1 MDPPFP
7 NGGQPSSYTNIP
19 PGHGQQSPCV
29 PELTGMGSYYALSS
43 GPQEQPP
50 HLSSTGPLLRGPA
63 LSQQQENQQQQSHPA
78 LDATAYTSMASSFHY
93 PPRSHHQVWPSPPPG
108 PDDYDNYSY
117 QSSPSSG
124 SAPMSCYNSSPIS
137 PRTWSSPDFPL
148 SQPSDSLHQQSQ
160 QNSFKNLRICTPT
173 STKGYPARG
182 PRVMTPF
189 TGGSL
194 NQGIDNEIDGLPYS
208 YSPATIPSSSA
219 GALSCTSSPQEPLLG
234 TPVHM
239 ETRQESPTCEPEYR
253 ASAEG
258 QLGTKELKGVAVGA
272 KCEEPYAKLLYRALM
287 SAPDHAMTLQEIY
300 QWFRE
305 NTDKDLKKDKT
316 EKRPGKN
323 AEGWQNSIRHNLS
336 MNKGQHFRGFGRIML
351 EQFPRNGR
359 PKADSGFW
367 SQAFV
372 KREHKETPGSASE
385 AAEQV
390 STKAGDAKKPTEW
403 MLEDWAV
410 RNGVQSTTK
419 YRAKDTT
426 RRAIGS
432 KVHHHPYDHGFSQH
446 GSPISAKGTPGRK
459 GDCSTNKLRLRGR
472 HYAHETN
479 MPPTS
484 HHITA
489 QPHPIRRTTT
499 MPGMYQSQQAYEDMM
514 MPRIERLPQTAIK
527 QENYSP
533 MTPDSSGHEAFGFM
547 LPEPSLIHAHA
558 ASSSASNNHG
568 TTAYALP
575 SGTQNMYVGPSPCEF
590 PYGVADVT
598 GVYQGGGGHHSA
610 SGGVNERLMGIGPNA
625 VYNWNGQGL

>member
-1 MDPPFP
+1 MDPPYP
-7 NGGQPSSYTNIP
+7 NGGQPSSYTNVL

-29 PELTGMGSYYALSS
+29 SELTGMESYYALSS

-50 HLSSTGPLLRGPA
+50 HLSSTCPLPRGST
-63 LSQQQENQQQQSHPA
+63 LSQQQENQQQQPHPA
-78 LDATAYTSMASSFHY
+78 LNATAYTSMASSFHY

-124 SAPMSCYNSSPIS
+124 SAPMSCYNPSPIS

-148 SQPSDSLHQQSQ
+148 PQPSDSLHQQSQ

-173 STKGYPARG
+173 STEGYSARG
-182 PRVMTPF
+182 PRVLTPF
-189 TGGSL
+189 TGGSM
-194 NQGIDNEIDGLPYS
+194 NQGLDNEIDGLSYS

-234 TPVHM
+234 TPMHM
-239 ETRQESPTCEPEYR
+239 ETRQESPTGEPEYR
-253 ASAEG
+253 ASTEG
-258 QLGTKELKGVAVGA
+258 QLGARELKGAAVGA
-272 KCEEPYAKLLYRALM
+272 KSEEPYAKLLYRALM

-336 MNKGQHFRGFGRIML
+336 MNK
-351 EQFPRNGR
+351 
-359 PKADSGFW
+359 
-367 SQAFV
+367 AFV
-372 KREHKETPGSASE
+372 KREHKETSDT
-385 AAEQV
+385 AEQV
-390 STKAGDAKKPTEW
+390 SAKAGDAKKPTEW

-419 YRAKDTT
+419 YRAKDAT

-432 KVHHHPYDHGFSQH
+432 KVRHHPYDHGFSQH
-446 GSPISAKGTPGRK
+446 GSPISTKGTPGRK

-472 HYAHETN
+472 HYVHETN

-484 HHITA
+484 HHIMA
-489 QPHPIRRTTT
+489 HPHPVRRTTT

-527 QENYSP
+527 QENNSP

-598 GVYQGGGGHHSA
+598 GVYQGGGHHA
-610 SGGVNERLMGIGPNA
+610 TSGGVNERLMGIGPNA
-625 VYNWNGQGL
+625 VYNWHSQGL

>member
-1 MDPPFP
+1 
-7 NGGQPSSYTNIP
+7 
-19 PGHGQQSPCV
+19 
-29 PELTGMGSYYALSS
+29 
-43 GPQEQPP
+43 
-50 HLSSTGPLLRGPA
+50 
-63 LSQQQENQQQQSHPA
+63 
-78 LDATAYTSMASSFHY
+78 
-93 PPRSHHQVWPSPPPG
+93 
-108 PDDYDNYSY
+108 
-117 QSSPSSG
+117 
-124 SAPMSCYNSSPIS
+124 
-137 PRTWSSPDFPL
+137 
-148 SQPSDSLHQQSQ
+148 
-160 QNSFKNLRICTPT
+160 
-173 STKGYPARG
+173 
-182 PRVMTPF
+182 
-189 TGGSL
+189 
-194 NQGIDNEIDGLPYS
+194 
-208 YSPATIPSSSA
+208 
-219 GALSCTSSPQEPLLG
+219 
-234 TPVHM
+234 M

-253 ASAEG
+253 ASADG
-258 QLGTKELKGVAVGA
+258 QLETKELKGAAVGA
-272 KCEEPYAKLLYRALM
+272 KSEEPYAKLLYRALM

-336 MNKGQHFRGFGRIML
+336 MNK
-351 EQFPRNGR
+351 
-359 PKADSGFW
+359 
-367 SQAFV
+367 AFV

-390 STKAGDAKKPTEW
+390 STKTGDVKKPTEW

-484 HHITA
+484 HHIMA
-489 QPHPIRRTTT
+489 HPHPIQRTTT
-499 MPGMYQSQQAYEDMM
+499 MPGMYQSQQAYGDMM

-558 ASSSASNNHG
+558 ASSSASNSHG

-598 GVYQGGGGHHSA
+598 GVYQGGGGHHPA